1 MHDFWKLKHL
11 FCRGDTCTIAA
22 VFSGIEMG
30 NWLNHHLGLLNLI
43 DIPNPRSL
51 EYGGFYNLA
60 VRTIIGL
67 FIAGLTEYL
76 MKLVSFSLLSRFVGE
91 DSKKLKA
98 SENSVKNVKKNF
110 VDLTSKFVT
119 YFLLGFNL
127 MLLVPTIQKYFN
139 VHREGF
145 FSEM

>member
-1 MHDFWKLKHL
+1 M
-11 FCRGDTCTIAA
+11 
-22 VFSGIEMG
+22 
-30 NWLNHHLGLLNLI
+30 
-43 DIPNPRSL
+43 
-51 EYGGFYNLA
+51 A

-91 DSKKLKA
+91 DRKKLKA
-98 SENSVKNVKKNF
+98 SENSVENVKKNF

-127 MLLVPTIQKYFN
+127 MLLVPTVQKYFN
-139 VHREGF
+139 VHRETF